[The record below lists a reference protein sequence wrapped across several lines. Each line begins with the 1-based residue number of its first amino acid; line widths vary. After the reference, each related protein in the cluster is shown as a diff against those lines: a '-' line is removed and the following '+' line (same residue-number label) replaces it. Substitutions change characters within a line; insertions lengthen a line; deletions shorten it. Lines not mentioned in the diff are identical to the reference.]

1 MKQYLDLLKDVLEN
15 GSLKEDRT
23 GTGTRSVFGR
33 QYRMDLSK
41 GFPLLTTKKVHFKSI
56 VNELIWFLSGSTNIN
71 DLDAKIWNEW
81 ALEDGSLGPVYG
93 KQWTAW
99 ETKDGSTINQIDYVV
114 DLLKN
119 NPTSRRILFHGWNVE
134 YLPDE
139 KLTPH
144 ENVRKGK
151 MALPPC
157 HLLYQ
162 FQVIDN
168 KLNLMCTI
176 RSNDLFLGNPFN
188 TAQAALWVYMLAQQ
202 CDLEVGDL
210 IMSIGD
216 AHIYSNHI
224 DQVKTQLER
233 TPTSLPQLKINR
245 KPKSIYDYKFEDFE
259 LLGYDPQPAIKAPVA
274 I

>member
-1 MKQYLDLLKDVLEN
+1 MKQYLDLLQDVLEN
-15 GSLKEDRT
+15 GALKEDRT
-23 GTGTRSVFGR
+23 GTGTLAVFGR
-33 QYRMDLSK
+33 QYRVDLSK
-41 GFPLLTTKKVHFKSI
+41 GFPLLTTKKVFFKAV
-56 VNELIWFLSGSTNIN
+56 VNELLWFLSGSTNIN

-81 ALEDGSLGPVYG
+81 ALEDGSLGPIYG

-99 ETKDGSTINQIDYVV
+99 ETKNGDTINQIDHVV
-114 DLLKN
+114 SLLKN

-139 KLTPH
+139 KLTPQ

-162 FQVIDN
+162 FQVINN

-176 RSNDLFLGNPFN
+176 RSNDLFLGHPFN
-188 TAQAALWVYMLAQQ
+188 TSQAALWVHILAQQ
-202 CDLEVGDL
+202 CDLEVGEL

-224 DQVKTQLER
+224 EQVKLQLER
-233 TPTSLPQLKINR
+233 TPTALPTLKLKR
-245 KPKSIYDYKFEDFE
+245 KPASIYDYELEDFE
-259 LLGYDPQPAIKAPVA
+259 LIGYDPQATIKAPVA

>member
-1 MKQYLDLLKDVLEN
+1 MKQYLELLEDVYQN
-15 GSLKEDRT
+15 GALKEDRT
-23 GTGTRSVFGR
+23 GTGTRTVFGR
-33 QYRMDLSK
+33 QYRVDLSE
-41 GFPLLTTKKVHFKSI
+41 GFPLLTTKKVFFKAV
-56 VNELIWFLSGSTNIN
+56 VNELLWFLSGSTNIN

-99 ETKDGSTINQIDYVV
+99 ETKDGSTINQIDYVI

-144 ENVRKGK
+144 ENVRQGK

-176 RSNDLFLGNPFN
+176 RSNDLFLGHPFN
-188 TAQAALWVYMLAQQ
+188 TSQAALWVYMLAQQ
-202 CDLEVGDL
+202 CDLEVGEL

-224 DQVKTQLER
+224 EQVKTQLSR
-233 TPTSLPQLKINR
+233 TPTALPKLNIKR
-245 KPKSIYDYKFEDFE
+245 KPKSIYDYKLEDFE
-259 LLGYDPQPAIKAPVA
+259 LIGYEPQAAIKAPVA

>member
-1 MKQYLDLLKDVLEN
+1 MKQYLDLLKDVYEN
-15 GSLKEDRT
+15 GAQKGDRT
-23 GTGTRSVFGR
+23 GTGTLSVFGR
-33 QYRMDLSK
+33 MYRVDLAK
-41 GFPLLTTKKVHFKSI
+41 GFPLLTTKKVYFKGV
-56 VNELIWFLSGSTNIN
+56 VNELLWFLSGSTNKN
-71 DLDAKIWNEW
+71 ELDARIWDEW
-81 ALEDGSLGPVYG
+81 ALEDGELGPIYG

-99 ETKDGSTINQIDYVV
+99 PTKDGKTINQIDYVV
-114 DLLKN
+114 DMLKN

-139 KLTPH
+139 KLSPQD
-144 ENVRKGK
+144 NVRQGK

-176 RSNDLFLGNPFN
+176 RSNDLFLGHPFN
-188 TAQAALWVYMLAQQ
+188 VAQAAIWVHILAQQ
-202 CDLEVGDL
+202 CDLDVGEL

-216 AHIYSNHI
+216 AHIYSNHME
-224 DQVKTQLER
+224 QVKTQLER
-233 TPTSLPQLKINR
+233 TPTALPQLKLNR
-245 KPKSIYDYKFEDFE
+245 KPESIYAYKLEDFE
-259 LLGYDPQPAIKAPVA
+259 LVGYEPQEAIKGQVA